1 MPPDRVS
8 ATRRVAA
15 PAGELFRIVSDPT
28 GQVAIDG
35 SGMLVAAPDAV
46 PLTTIGQTF
55 DMDMD
60 REPLGDIPDLGKY
73 QVRNTVTDVIPDR
86 LIEWTVGFGDH
97 PPFGHVYGWRLEP
110 VDENETD
117 VTNYCDWTNIAEGM
131 RATVTFPVVPLRML
145 EQSLE
150 NLDRLATGT
159 WHTVRADSV
168 ERGQRVRVRGAELVA
183 TGIERPFLGRSEML
197 AFIEDTPERW
207 LKRPVAVDAEVEVYV
222 PH

>member
-1 MPPDRVS
+1 VPPDRVS

-15 PAGELFRIVSDPT
+15 PADQLFRIVSDPS

-46 PLTTIGQTF
+46 RLTAVGQTF

-60 REPLGDIPDLGKY
+60 RRPLGDIPDLAAY
-73 QVRNTVTDVIPDR
+73 QVRNTVTAIVPDR

-97 PPFGHVYGWRLEP
+97 PPFGHVYGWQLEP
-110 VDENETD
+110 VGEHETD
-117 VTNYCDWTNIAEGM
+117 VTNYCDWTAISDEM
-131 RATVTFPVVPLRML
+131 RAGVAWPVVPVRML

-168 ERGQRVRVRGAELVA
+168 ERGQRVRIRGTELVA
-183 TGIERPFLGRSEML
+183 TRIEHPFLGRSEML
-197 AFIEDTPERW
+197 AFIEDTPVRW
-207 LKRPVAVDAEVEVYV
+207 LKRPVPVDAEVEVHV
-222 PH
+222 PD